1 MTEESPILTNI
12 EEGIYWIT
20 LNRPDKLNGMTL
32 EMHDMI
38 CDALDEAEKD
48 DSARCVVITGAGD
61 RAFCAGADISQFPT
75 LTADDARAFAE
86 KGHRTT
92 KKIMGHPK
100 PVVAAVNGYALG
112 GGCELAIACDLRVA
126 SEKARFGQPEINL
139 GLIPGWGAT
148 QLLPRLLGKARA
160 FEMITTGRMVGAEE
174 AKEAGLVNKV
184 AELENFT
191 EEIKTYVQGLVAGP
205 GVALM
210 KVKGLLNTLP
220 SLEEGLAREAGAFGS
235 LFTTEDM
242 KEGVAAFQEKR
253 KPIFK
258 GK

>member
-1 MTEESPILTNI
+1 MTEEKPILTKAD
-12 EEGIYWIT
+12 EGIYWIT
-20 LNRPDKLNGMTL
+20 LNRPGKLNSMTL
-32 EMHDMI
+32 EMHDLI
-38 CDALDEAEKD
+38 CEALDEAERD
-48 DSARCVVITGAGD
+48 DSARCVVITGTGD

-75 LTADDARAFAE
+75 LTVDDARAFAE

-92 KKIMGHPK
+92 RKIMEHPK

-126 SEKARFGQPEINL
+126 SEKARFSQPEINL

-148 QLLPRLLGKARA
+148 QLLPKLIGKGRA
-160 FEMITTGRMVGAEE
+160 FEMISTGRMAGSEE
-174 AKEAGLVNKV
+174 AKEMGLVNKV
-184 AELENFT
+184 VELENFT
-191 EEIKTYVQGLVAGP
+191 EEVKTYVQGLVAGP
-205 GVALM
+205 GVALK
-210 KVKGLLNTLP
+210 KVKELLNASP
-220 SLEEGLAREAGAFGS
+220 DLEKGLESEADAFGS

-253 KPIFK
+253 KPAFK